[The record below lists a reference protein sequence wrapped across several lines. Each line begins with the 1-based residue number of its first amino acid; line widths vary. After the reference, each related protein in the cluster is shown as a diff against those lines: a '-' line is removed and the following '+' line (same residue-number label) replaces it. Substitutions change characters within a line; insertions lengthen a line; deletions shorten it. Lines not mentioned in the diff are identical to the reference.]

1 MKSITVTQTYE
12 LIVTA
17 NVEVPDDY
25 DYDNMVNA
33 FTDFPIRVDVYDAW
47 GDDGDIKVNGVSVD
61 ALVSL
66 TGDGTLII
74 GGLDDE

>member
-1 MKSITVTQTYE
+1 MKTITVTQTYE

-47 GDDGDIKVNGVSVD
+47 GDEGDIKVTGVSVD